1 MIVLLKF
8 LTIDI
13 PTSIKSVLGGAMY
26 CDFLSF
32 DLRTLDREE
41 DKSDF
46 TQKEEQ
52 DLRQFCLGIA
62 GTQS

>member
-1 MIVLLKF
+1 MDRLQWVAF
-8 LTIDI
+8 TLTIDI

-32 DLRTLDREE
+32 DLRTLDRGE

-46 TQKEEQ
+46 TQKE
-52 DLRQFCLGIA
+52 DNKIFASLA
-62 GTQS
+62 